1 MKESDLRQLEQQ
13 ICGKKAEAERAVLR
27 EKPPQRALRRRLR
40 DPGEQ
45 EVLDRIALRKWAA
58 AEREGKIQ

>member
-1 MKESDLRQLEQQ
+1 MVAGFGVK
-13 ICGKKAEAERAVLR
+13 
-27 EKPPQRALRRRLR
+27 ALRRRLR

-58 AEREGKIQ
+58 AEREGKIQYLSKTEWIYKY